1 VPLVCLVESSAAVAT
16 TATATAAASTT
27 ASTTVAASTAAS
39 TTVAASTVAAACS
52 SFSNH
57 GDSSNPDISSDHSTL
72 STRDM
77 TVNCSSGS
85 AADCASAVHPI
96 VSALN
101 GFVSS
106 PPWGR
111 RDGITLTDQ
120 RKDKECWVFAMFTDD
135 TNLPLSVHL
144 RDALL
149 TQLPQLPLFCLVSDC
164 IVLPADAL
172 PYISTPDKPCPP
184 SSHGISVDHEFSDAY
199 KDLFIATLDSIRLQN
214 WDFGRTFSSAVDVST
229 LSHQK
234 SQSEELSGS
243 LSYDSRVNGSNRV
256 DWVSVREI
264 LDLPNVAR
272 ILSVGHTH
280 IHQSGDAFRPPD
292 SCKAMIAG
300 LIGGTVSFRQAACDS
315 FPNSLRQP
323 DGSDVAA
330 LSAVRNFLLEAD
342 LVRCSCYKA
351 VTDGTLSLSRITVQS
366 PQPFPD
372 RTVLP
377 VAQGR
382 PAASASSSTG
392 GAIVK
397 QPTCVKWVVPW
408 LCALSGAARSALKRP
423 NIPQVTPHR
432 SQHIDC
438 FDGYDTFDYLR

>member
-1 VPLVCLVESSAAVAT
+1 MPLVCLVESSAAVAT
-16 TATATAAASTT
+16 TATAAASTT
-27 ASTTVAASTAAS
+27 ASTTVAASTAAC
-39 TTVAASTVAAACS
+39 TTVAAAYS
-52 SFSNH
+52 SLSNH
-57 GDSSNPDISSDHSTL
+57 GNSSKNRDISSNHTTL

-85 AADCASAVHPI
+85 AADCASAVHPT
-96 VSALN
+96 VSALT
-101 GFVSS
+101 GFVCS

-120 RKDKECWVFAMFTDD
+120 RKDEECWVFAMFTDD
-135 TNLPLSVHL
+135 TNLPLSVYL

-172 PYISTPDKPCPP
+172 PYISPPDKPCPP
-184 SSHGISVDHEFSDAY
+184 SSHGISADHEFSDAY
-199 KDLFIATLDSIRLQN
+199 RDLFIATLDSIRLQK
-214 WDFGRTFSSAVDVST
+214 WDFGRTFSSALDANT
-229 LSHQK
+229 ISHQK

-243 LSYDSRVNGSNRV
+243 LSYNSRVNGGNRV

-280 IHQSGDAFRPPD
+280 VHQSRDTFRPLD

-315 FPNSLRQP
+315 FPNPLRQP
-323 DGSDVAA
+323 DGSDVDA

-351 VTDGTLSLSRITVQS
+351 VTDGTLSLSGITVQS
-366 PQPFPD
+366 PQPLPD
-372 RTVLP
+372 HTVLP
-377 VAQGR
+377 VAQGG

-397 QPTCVKWVVPW
+397 QPTCMKWVVPW

-423 NIPQVTPHR
+423 NIPQVTPHFT
-432 SQHIDC
+432 QITAHWL
-438 FDGYDTFDYLR
+438 F